1 MKLYDWFTGADG
13 KRFSRQKNLRKLL
26 NLSYTNWTNRTYAVG
41 EMDLPEIICQTE
53 ICPDYLALYSR
64 LKEYRQTSRTAICFY
79 QYDNGFNGYEG
90 LFAAIYYDRKDLLEN
105 FKKRFQDAHFF
116 IMPDDSVG
124 GNIHRIENEYRLFR
138 SRVVALWL
146 IHECNAVVVPN
157 ISFPTE
163 RSFSFALNG
172 LERCSVV
179 AFSTKGHITKQKERD
194 YLKRS
199 VKYAVDHLPLLQRI
213 IVYDVCRDNHHVDEL
228 FQYASEH
235 GIEIVVPDNCLKC
248 RNRTRYE
255 ERHHERA

>member
-53 ICPDYLALYSR
+53 VCPDYLALYSR

-124 GNIHRIENEYRLFR
+124 GNIQSHGF
-138 SRVVALWL
+138 
-146 IHECNAVVVPN
+146 ECYVYTDVSQILTFFLDP
-157 ISFPTE
+157 SPEPQT
-163 RSFSFALNG
+163 
-172 LERCSVV
+172 
-179 AFSTKGHITKQKERD
+179 HI
-194 YLKRS
+194 Y
-199 VKYAVDHLPLLQRI
+199 
-213 IVYDVCRDNHHVDEL
+213 
-228 FQYASEH
+228 
-235 GIEIVVPDNCLKC
+235 
-248 RNRTRYE
+248 
-255 ERHHERA
+255 